1 LGFDFCFEFKL
12 GAYNAVADALS
23 HCNYDHG
30 AALMALTTPS
40 FQLFDDIRQEF
51 TTEPE
56 LRQLEEVVGGSCRN
70 TWGITNDLVTIKGH
84 VYLVPSSPSLIVTL
98 QHAHGTGHE
107 GTEKTL
113 NLFRAD
119 FHVPGHRMVV

>member
-1 LGFDFCFEFKL
+1 MPQHLGHHRQS
-12 GAYNAVADALS
+12 S
-23 HCNYDHG
+23 HD
-30 AALMALTTPS
+30 
-40 FQLFDDIRQEF
+40 
-51 TTEPE
+51 
-56 LRQLEEVVGGSCRN
+56 
-70 TWGITNDLVTIKGH
+70 KGPC
-84 VYLVPSSPSLIVTL
+84 LPPSSPSLIVTL